1 VTAARDPWTLPA
13 AAAFLD
19 EVEAAHDAGLAIVCD
34 DPAMPA
40 AWMDAL
46 AARLRLRTQDVLA
59 VQVEAGCSPATA
71 IADQLGCSPQ
81 LQAFLDSRHYGTSAI
96 VDLAPLVEKAHN
108 EWWTFLA
115 RFWEARDRAGAGISL
130 IIAGVKPTARLPS
143 GLEHI
148 VWGSRLRRLDVAIW
162 ADMHAPDERAEPLA
176 SLATALGVELC
187 GWRLDL
193 VSEIVRAGRDDLI
206 DPISWLERREAVPI
220 EGPRRF
226 SGTEM
231 RCAIELVRMGGR
243 AELERRTWRAHL
255 TALFPWIEDL
265 RQDAISRHRKL
276 LRIDDHLRALGVR
289 DIEEIELGALAWQLR
304 TRVAREEAVRLECLA
319 RIRNALAHRKPA
331 SPEDLEQ
338 ILKASARQL

>member
-1 VTAARDPWTLPA
+1 MTEARNPWALPA
-13 AAAFLD
+13 AMAFLD
-19 EVEAAHDAGLAIVCD
+19 EVEAAHDAGLVIISD
-34 DPAMPA
+34 DPAMPP

-46 AARLRLRTQDVLA
+46 EARLQLRRQDVLPIQA
-59 VQVEAGCSPATA
+59 DAGISPAAA

-81 LQAFLDSRHYGTSAI
+81 LQAFLDSRYYGTSLTL
-96 VDLAPLVEKAHN
+96 DLAPLVEDARK

-115 RFWEARDRAGAGISL
+115 RFWEARDRAGAGIAL
-130 IIAGVKPTARLPS
+130 IIAGIKPTTRLPS
-143 GLEHI
+143 GLRCI
-148 VWGSRLRRLDVAIW
+148 AWGHRLRRLDVAIW
-162 ADMHAPDERAEPLA
+162 ADMHAPDERTEPLA

-206 DPISWLERREAVPI
+206 DPISWLERREAIPI

-231 RCAIELVRMGGR
+231 RCAIELVRSGDR
-243 AELERRTWRAHL
+243 AELDRRTWRAHL

-276 LRIDDHLRALGVR
+276 LKIDDHSRALGVR
-289 DIEEIELGALAWQLR
+289 DVEEIELGALAWQLR
-304 TRVAREEAVRLECLA
+304 SKVAREEAVRLECLA
-319 RIRNALAHRKPA
+319 RIRNALAHRRPA

-338 ILKASARQL
+338 ILKASTRQP